1 MVLLQ
6 LRTHHPP
13 QNASLVPLFREARAL
28 ADDVE
33 VSIWGHHYRAYK
45 KMAYRLA
52 NIAMD
57 TTDSIQV
64 DSSTEHT
71 VVLEATAFIDNDVN
85 HWLEASQA
93 EHHELQGPALNPR
106 NLILSWRDSA
116 RRRSAVR
123 GLVLPSI

>member
-1 MVLLQ
+1 MVLSQ

-13 QNASLVPLFREARAL
+13 QKDSLLPLFWEARAL
-28 ADDVE
+28 ADDLE
-33 VSIWGHHYRAYK
+33 VSSWGHHYRAYN
-45 KMAYRLA
+45 KMADQLA

-64 DSSTEHT
+64 DSSTEHK
-71 VVLEATAFIDNDVN
+71 VVLEATAFLDNDAN

-93 EHHELQGPALNPR
+93 EHHELQGLALTPR
-106 NLILSWRDSA
+106 NLTLSRHDLA

-123 GLVLPSI
+123 GVVLPSI